1 MALTLA
7 DIERWSPEA
16 INTVFQAAI
25 KRALGTRTASAA
37 LGQTMQFLDW
47 GGDSAD
53 AARVA
58 THRTMLNLDSHA
70 DACDAVGRAAD
81 KAAGEVAAIKARLK
95 GIQDTARDYHLTI
108 DENTGTV
115 SLPENLS
122 SYSAAD
128 QSEIEAAWLRVAQAI
143 TQLLA
148 DAQTADEDLAAAIR
162 GADGDLSPDQVNAE
176 TSHAPTKMPT
186 VPPPGT
192 APADVNKWWHSLTPA
207 QQDRVKDWFPQSI
220 RNLDGIP
227 TNIRNELNLPVL
239 RSEITRL
246 QNGWLDGNG
255 VWHTDT
261 AKLNDL
267 TNLRDTLANNAGT
280 SLILLD
286 TTSNPNKVL
295 AAVGVGDVDNAERVG
310 VTVGG
315 LNTRVSSSVR
325 EMVQEAETQRAEA
338 SKLRGNAGMA
348 NPDAVAS
355 IAYLGYDAPDSLV
368 GVAHDYLA
376 HDAAGPLNSF
386 YKGLAATT
394 NVSDQHITA
403 FGHSYGSLVTSLA
416 LQQGAP
422 VSDVVLY
429 GSPGTELT
437 NVSQLGVQPGHAYY
451 MIGVNDHVS
460 DIIPEF
466 GAFGPAPQDV
476 PGFTQL
482 SVNTG
487 VGPGDGA
494 VHERAWG
501 HSEYARDGNNHQL
514 RMSGYNLAAVL
525 AGVPEDNDHHYLVKP
540 PVLPPPTIPS
550 GPGPFGL
557 PIPNPDYHP

>member
-7 DIERWSPEA
+7 EIDRWSPEA

-25 KRALGTRTASAA
+25 NRAHGTRTASVA

-47 GGDSAD
+47 DGDSAD
-53 AARVA
+53 AARA
-58 THRTMLNLDSHA
+58 AAHRTMLNLDNHA
-70 DACDAVGRAAD
+70 DVCDAVGRAAE
-81 KAAGEVAAIKARLK
+81 KSAGEVFAIKTRLQM
-95 GIQDTARDYHLTI
+95 IRDTAREYHLTI
-108 DENTGTV
+108 DNQTGLV
-115 SLPENLS
+115 RLPENLS
-122 SYSAAD
+122 SFSAAE
-128 QSEIEAAWLRVAQAI
+128 QGEIEAAWLRVAEAI
-143 TQLLA
+143 TRLLA

-176 TSHAPTKMPT
+176 TSHAPPKMPKL
-186 VPPPGT
+186 PPPGT

-207 QQDRVKDWFPQSI
+207 QQDRVKDWFGQSM

-227 TNIRNELNLPVL
+227 TNVRNELNLPVL
-239 RSEITRL
+239 QSEITRL
-246 QNGWLDGNG
+246 HNGWLDGTG
-255 VWHTDT
+255 VWHTDQ
-261 AKLNDL
+261 AKLADL
-267 TNLRDTLANNAGT
+267 TALRDTLTAHPDS

-295 AAVGVGDVDNAERVG
+295 AAVGVGDVDDAERVG

-315 LNTRVSSSVR
+315 LNTRVSASVDP
-325 EMVQEAETQRAEA
+325 MVGEAQTQRSEA
-338 SKLRGNAGMA
+338 STLRSKAGVPNA
-348 NPDAVAS
+348 DAVAS
-355 IAYLGYDAPDSLV
+355 IAYLGYDAPDNLKDV
-368 GVAHDYLA
+368 THDWNA
-376 HDAAGPLNSF
+376 HDAAGPLNNF
-386 YKGLAATT
+386 YKGVAASA
-394 NVSDQHITA
+394 NVPDQHITA

-437 NVSQLGVQPGHAYY
+437 NVAQLGVSPGHAYY

-460 DIIPEF
+460 DVIPEF
-466 GAFGPAPQDV
+466 GAFGPPPQDV
-476 PGFTQL
+476 PGMTQL

-494 VHERAWG
+494 VHERAYG
-501 HSEYARDGNNHQL
+501 HSEYARDGSNGQL
-514 RMSGYNLAAVL
+514 RMSGYNMAAVL
-525 AGVPEDNDHHYLVKP
+525 AGLPEDLVKP

-557 PIPNPDYHP
+557 PIPNPEYHP

>member
-1 MALTLA
+1 MTLSLA
-7 DIERWSPEA
+7 DIDRWDPGA
-16 INTVFQAAI
+16 ITTVFQAAI
-25 KRALGTRTASAA
+25 NRAHGTRAASAA
-37 LGQTMQFLDW
+37 IGQTMGFLNW

-53 AARVA
+53 AANAA
-58 THRTMLNLDSHA
+58 TRRTMLTLDDHA
-70 DACDAVGRAAD
+70 AACEAVGRAAE
-81 KAAGEVAAIKARLK
+81 KAAGEVAGVKQRLAQ
-95 GIQDTARDYHLTI
+95 IRETANHYHLSI
-108 DENTGTV
+108 NNETGAV
-115 SLPENLS
+115 SPPANLS
-122 SYSAAD
+122 SLSAAD
-128 QSEIEAAWLRVAQAI
+128 QSEILDAMFRVMQSIA
-143 TQLLA
+143 QLLG
-148 DAQTADEDLAAAIR
+148 DAETADEDLAAAIR
-162 GADGDLSPDQVNAE
+162 GADGDLSADQVNAE
-176 TSHAPTKMPT
+176 TSHAPPVMPH
-186 VPPPGT
+186 VPPKGT
-192 APADVNKWWHSLTPA
+192 APEDVKNWWHSLTPA
-207 QQDRVKDWFPQSI
+207 QQDRVKEWFPDSI

-227 TNIRNELNLPVL
+227 TNIRSELNLPVL
-239 RSEITRL
+239 QSEIARF

-255 VWHTDT
+255 VWHTDP
-261 AKLNDL
+261 AKLADL
-267 TNLRDTLANNAGT
+267 TALSNTLAAHPGT
-280 SLILLD
+280 SLIELD

-295 AAVGVGDVDNAERVG
+295 AIVGVGDVDNAERVG

-315 LNTRVSSSVR
+315 LNTRVSSGVDSMVR
-325 EMVQEAETQRAEA
+325 EAQAQRGEAAN
-338 SKLRGNAGMA
+338 LRQKAGIA
-348 NPDAVAS
+348 NYDAVAS
-355 IAYLGYDAPDSLV
+355 IAYLGYDAPDNLV
-368 GVAHDYLA
+368 GVTHDYLA
-376 HDAAGPLNSF
+376 HDAAGPLNNF

-394 NVSDQHITA
+394 NVPDQHITA

-460 DIIPEF
+460 DVIPEF

-487 VGPGDGA
+487 IGPGDHEL
-494 VHERAWG
+494 HERAWG
-501 HSEYARDGNNHQL
+501 HSEYARDGSNGQL
-514 RMSGYNLAAVL
+514 RMSGYNMAAVL
-525 AGVPEDNDHHYLVKP
+525 AGLPDDEVAP

>member
-1 MALTLA
+1 MTLTLA
-7 DIERWSPEA
+7 DIDRWSPEA

-25 KRALGTRTASAA
+25 KRAHGTRTASAA

-53 AARVA
+53 AARA
-58 THRTMLNLDSHA
+58 AAHQTMLNLDNHA
-70 DACDAVGRAAD
+70 DACDAVGRAAE
-81 KAAGEVAAIKARLK
+81 KSAGEIVAIKARLQM
-95 GIQDTARDYHLTI
+95 IRDTARAYHLTI
-108 DENTGTV
+108 DNLTGLV
-115 SLPENLS
+115 RLPENLS
-122 SYSAAD
+122 SFSDAE
-128 QSEIEAAWLRVAQAI
+128 QSEIEAAWLRVAQEI
-143 TQLLA
+143 TLLLA

-162 GADGDLSPDQVNAE
+162 GADGDLSPDQVKAE
-176 TSHAPTKMPT
+176 TSHEPPKMPKL
-186 VPPPGT
+186 PPPGT
-192 APADVNKWWHSLTPA
+192 APADVTKWWQSLTPA
-207 QQDRVKDWFPQSI
+207 QQDRLKDWLPQSI

-227 TNIRNELNLPVL
+227 NNIRNELNLPVL
-239 RSEITRL
+239 QSEIARL

-255 VWHTDT
+255 VSHTDQ
-261 AKLNDL
+261 AKLADL
-267 TNLRDTLANNAGT
+267 TALSNTLAAHPGT
-280 SLILLD
+280 SLIELD
-286 TTSNPNKVL
+286 TTSNPNKVM
-295 AAVGVGDVDNAERVG
+295 AIVGVGDVDNAERVG

-315 LNTRVSSSVR
+315 LNTRVSSSVDAMVR
-325 EMVQEAETQRAEA
+325 EAQAQRSEAANLRQRA
-338 SKLRGNAGMA
+338 GIA
-348 NPDAVAS
+348 NYDAVAS
-355 IAYLGYDAPDSLV
+355 IAYLGYDAPDNLKN
-368 GVAHDYLA
+368 VAHDWNA
-376 HDAAGPLNSF
+376 HDAAGSLDNF
-386 YKGLAATT
+386 YKGLAATS
-394 NVSDQHITA
+394 NVPDQHITA

-429 GSPGTELT
+429 GSPGTELI
-437 NVSQLGVQPGHAYY
+437 NVSQLGVAPGHAYY

-487 VGPGDGA
+487 IGPGDGA
-494 VHERAWG
+494 THERAWG
-501 HSEYARDGNNHQL
+501 HSEYARDGSNGQL
-514 RMSGYNLAAVL
+514 RMSGYNMASVL
-525 AGVPEDNDHHYLVKP
+525 AGLPDDLVTP

>member
-25 KRALGTRTASAA
+25 NRAHGTRTASAA

-53 AARVA
+53 AARA
-58 THRTMLNLDSHA
+58 AAHRTMLDLDSHA

-95 GIQDTARDYHLTI
+95 GIQDPARAYHLTI

-115 SLPENLS
+115 RLPDNLS

-128 QSEIEAAWLRVAQAI
+128 ESEIEAAWLRVAQAV

-176 TSHAPTKMPT
+176 TSHEPPKMPK

-192 APADVNKWWHSLTPA
+192 TPADVNKWWHSLTPA
-207 QQDRVKDWFPQSI
+207 QQDRVKEWFPQSI
-220 RNLDGIP
+220 RNLDGVP
-227 TNIRNELNLPVL
+227 TDIRNELNLPVL
-239 RSEITRL
+239 QSEIARL

-255 VWHTDT
+255 VWHTDQ
-261 AKLNDL
+261 AKLDDL
-267 TNLRDTLANNAGT
+267 THLRDTLAHNPNT

-295 AAVGVGDVDNAERVG
+295 AAVGVGDVDDAERVG

-315 LNTRVSSSVR
+315 LNTRVSSSVD
-325 EMVQEAETQRAEA
+325 EMVREAETQRREA
-338 SKLRGNAGMA
+338 STLRTNAKMA

-355 IAYLGYDAPDSLV
+355 IAYLAYDAPDSLV
-368 GVAHDYLA
+368 GVTHDYLA
-376 HDAAGPLNSF
+376 HDAAVPLNNF
-386 YKGLAATT
+386 YKGIAATT
-394 NVSDQHITA
+394 NVADQHITA

-476 PGFTQL
+476 PGMTQL

-487 VGPGDGA
+487 VGPGDGLL
-494 VHERAWG
+494 HERAWG
-501 HSEYARDGNNHQL
+501 HSEYARDGSDQQP
-514 RMSGYNLAAVL
+514 RKSAYNMAAVL
-525 AGVPEDNDHHYLVKP
+525 SGVPAEDHYLVTP

>member
-1 MALTLA
+1 MTLTLA
-7 DIERWSPEA
+7 DIDRWSPEA

-25 KRALGTRTASAA
+25 KRAHGTRTASTA

-53 AARVA
+53 AARA
-58 THRTMLNLDSHA
+58 AAHQTMLNLDNHA
-70 DACDAVGRAAD
+70 DACDAVGRAAE
-81 KAAGEVAAIKARLK
+81 KSAGEIVAIKARLQM
-95 GIQDTARDYHLTI
+95 IRDTARAYHLTI
-108 DENTGTV
+108 DNLTGLV
-115 SLPENLS
+115 RLPENLS
-122 SYSAAD
+122 SFSDAE
-128 QSEIEAAWLRVAQAI
+128 QSEIEAAWLRVAQEI
-143 TQLLA
+143 TLLLA

-162 GADGDLSPDQVNAE
+162 GADGDLSPDQVKAE
-176 TSHAPTKMPT
+176 TSHEPPKMPKL
-186 VPPPGT
+186 PPPGT
-192 APADVNKWWHSLTPA
+192 APADVTKWWQSLTPA
-207 QQDRVKDWFPQSI
+207 QQDRLKDWLPQSI

-227 TNIRNELNLPVL
+227 NNIRNELNLPVL
-239 RSEITRL
+239 QSEIARL

-255 VWHTDT
+255 VSHTDQ
-261 AKLNDL
+261 AKLADL
-267 TNLRDTLANNAGT
+267 TALSNTLAAHPGT
-280 SLILLD
+280 SLIELD

-295 AAVGVGDVDNAERVG
+295 AIVGVGDVDNAERVG

-315 LNTRVSSSVR
+315 LNTRVSSSVDAMVR
-325 EMVQEAETQRAEA
+325 EAQAQRSEAANLRQRA
-338 SKLRGNAGMA
+338 GIA
-348 NPDAVAS
+348 NYDAVAS
-355 IAYLGYDAPDSLV
+355 IAYLGYDAPDNLKN
-368 GVAHDYLA
+368 VAHDWNA
-376 HDAAGPLNSF
+376 HDAAGSLDNF
-386 YKGLAATT
+386 YKGLAATS
-394 NVSDQHITA
+394 NVPDQHITA

-429 GSPGTELT
+429 GSPGTELI
-437 NVSQLGVQPGHAYY
+437 NVSQLGVAPGHAYY

-487 VGPGDGA
+487 IGPGDGA
-494 VHERAWG
+494 THERAWG
-501 HSEYARDGNNHQL
+501 HSEYARDGSNGQL
-514 RMSGYNLAAVL
+514 RMSGYNMASVL
-525 AGVPEDNDHHYLVKP
+525 AGLPDDLVTP

>member
-25 KRALGTRTASAA
+25 NRAHGTRTASAA

-53 AARVA
+53 AARA
-58 THRTMLNLDSHA
+58 AAHRTMLDLDSHA

-95 GIQDTARDYHLTI
+95 GIQDPARAYHLTI

-115 SLPENLS
+115 RLPENLS

-128 QSEIEAAWLRVAQAI
+128 QSEIEAAWLRVAQAV

-176 TSHAPTKMPT
+176 TSHEPPKMPK

-192 APADVNKWWHSLTPA
+192 TPADVNKWWHSLTPA
-207 QQDRVKDWFPQSI
+207 QQDRVKEWFPQSI
-220 RNLDGIP
+220 RNLDGVP
-227 TNIRNELNLPVL
+227 TDIRNELNLPVL
-239 RSEITRL
+239 QSEIARL

-255 VWHTDT
+255 VWHTDQ
-261 AKLNDL
+261 AKLDDL
-267 TNLRDTLANNAGT
+267 THLRDTLAHNPDT

-295 AAVGVGDVDNAERVG
+295 AAVGVGDVDDAERVG

-315 LNTRVSSSVR
+315 LNTRVSSSVD
-325 EMVQEAETQRAEA
+325 EMVREAETQRREA
-338 SKLRGNAGMA
+338 STLRTNAKMA

-355 IAYLGYDAPDSLV
+355 IAYLAYDAPDSLV
-368 GVAHDYLA
+368 GVTHDYLA
-376 HDAAGPLNSF
+376 HDAAVPLNNF
-386 YKGLAATT
+386 YKGIAATT
-394 NVSDQHITA
+394 NVADQHITA

-476 PGFTQL
+476 PGMTQL

-487 VGPGDGA
+487 VGPGDGLL
-494 VHERAWG
+494 HERAWG
-501 HSEYARDGNNHQL
+501 HSEYARDGSNQQP
-514 RMSGYNLAAVL
+514 RMSGYNMAAVL
-525 AGVPEDNDHHYLVKP
+525 SGVPAEDHYLVTP
-540 PVLPPPTIPS
+540 PALPPPTIPS

>member
-7 DIERWSPEA
+7 DIDRWSPEA

-25 KRALGTRTASAA
+25 KRAHGTRTASAA

-53 AARVA
+53 AARA
-58 THRTMLNLDSHA
+58 AAHRTMLNLDNHA
-70 DACDAVGRAAD
+70 DACDAVGRAAEKSAD
-81 KAAGEVAAIKARLK
+81 EVFAIKARLQV
-95 GIQDTARDYHLTI
+95 IRDTAREYHLTI
-108 DENTGTV
+108 DNQTGLV

-122 SYSAAD
+122 SLSD
-128 QSEIEAAWLRVAQAI
+128 PEQSEIEAVWLRVAEAI
-143 TQLLA
+143 TRLLA

-162 GADGDLSPDQVNAE
+162 GADDLSPDQVNAE
-176 TSHAPTKMPT
+176 TSHEPPKMPN

-192 APADVNKWWHSLTPA
+192 TPADVNKWWHSLTPA
-207 QQDRVKDWFPQSI
+207 QQDRLKDWFPQSI

-239 RSEITRL
+239 QSEITRL

-255 VWHTDT
+255 VWHTDQ
-261 AKLNDL
+261 AKLADL
-267 TNLRDTLANNAGT
+267 SALRNALAAQPDT

-295 AAVGVGDVDNAERVG
+295 AAIGVGDVDDAERVG

-315 LNTRVSSSVR
+315 LNTRVSASVD
-325 EMVQEAETQRAEA
+325 EMVREAETQRREA
-338 SKLRGNAGMA
+338 SSLRSKAGFP
-348 NPDAVAS
+348 NYDAVAS
-355 IAYLGYDAPDSLV
+355 IAYLGYDAPDNLKDV
-368 GVAHDYLA
+368 THDWLA
-376 HDAAGPLNSF
+376 RDAAGPLNNF
-386 YKGLAATT
+386 YKGLAATS
-394 NVSDQHITA
+394 NVPDQHITA

-460 DIIPEF
+460 DLIPEF
-466 GAFGPAPQDV
+466 GAFGAAPQDL
-476 PGFTQL
+476 PGMTQL

-494 VHERAWG
+494 AHERAYG
-501 HSEYARDGNNHQL
+501 HSEYARDGSNGEL
-514 RMSGYNLAAVL
+514 RMSGYNMAAVL
-525 AGVPEDNDHHYLVKP
+525 AGVPNDLVNP

-557 PIPNPDYHP
+557 PIPNPAYHP

>member
-1 MALTLA
+1 MTLTLA
-7 DIERWSPEA
+7 DIDRWSPEA

-25 KRALGTRTASAA
+25 KRAHGTRTASAA

-53 AARVA
+53 AARA
-58 THRTMLNLDSHA
+58 AAHQTMLNLDNHA
-70 DACDAVGRAAD
+70 DACDAVGRAAE
-81 KAAGEVAAIKARLK
+81 KSAGEIVAIKARLQM
-95 GIQDTARDYHLTI
+95 IRDTARAYHLTI
-108 DENTGTV
+108 DNLTGLV
-115 SLPENLS
+115 RLPENLS
-122 SYSAAD
+122 SFSDAE
-128 QSEIEAAWLRVAQAI
+128 QSEIEAAWLRVAQEI
-143 TQLLA
+143 TLLLA

-162 GADGDLSPDQVNAE
+162 GADGDLSPDQVKAE
-176 TSHAPTKMPT
+176 TSHEPPKMPKL
-186 VPPPGT
+186 PPPGT
-192 APADVNKWWHSLTPA
+192 APADVTKWWQSLTPA
-207 QQDRVKDWFPQSI
+207 QQDRLKDWLPQSI

-227 TNIRNELNLPVL
+227 NNIRNELNLPVL
-239 RSEITRL
+239 QSEIARL

-255 VWHTDT
+255 VSHTDQ
-261 AKLNDL
+261 AKLADL
-267 TNLRDTLANNAGT
+267 TALSNTLAAHPGT
-280 SLILLD
+280 SLIELD

-295 AAVGVGDVDNAERVG
+295 AIVGVGDVDNAERVG

-315 LNTRVSSSVR
+315 LNTRVSSSVDAMVR
-325 EMVQEAETQRAEA
+325 EAQAQRSEAANLRQRA
-338 SKLRGNAGMA
+338 GIA
-348 NPDAVAS
+348 NYDAVAS
-355 IAYLGYDAPDSLV
+355 IAYLGYDAPDNLKN
-368 GVAHDYLA
+368 VAHDWNA
-376 HDAAGPLNSF
+376 HDAAGSLDNF
-386 YKGLAATT
+386 YKGLAATS
-394 NVSDQHITA
+394 NVPDQHITA

-429 GSPGTELT
+429 GSPGTELI
-437 NVSQLGVQPGHAYY
+437 NVSQLGVAPGHAYY

-487 VGPGDGA
+487 IGPGDGA
-494 VHERAWG
+494 THERAWG
-501 HSEYARDGNNHQL
+501 HSEYARDGSNGQL
-514 RMSGYNLAAVL
+514 RMSGYNMASVL
-525 AGVPEDNDHHYLVKP
+525 AGLPDDLVTP

>member
-1 MALTLA
+1 MSLSLA
-7 DIERWSPEA
+7 DIDRWNPAA
-16 INTVFQAAI
+16 ITTVFQAAI
-25 KRALGTRTASAA
+25 SRAHGTRTASAGI
-37 LGQTMQFLDW
+37 GQTMDFLNW

-53 AARVA
+53 AAKQA
-58 THRTMLNLDSHA
+58 THRTMLTLDDHA
-70 DACDAVGRAAD
+70 AACEAVGRAAE
-81 KAAGEVAAIKARLK
+81 KAAEEVAGIKARLAQ
-95 GIQDTARDYHLTI
+95 IRETANYYHLSI
-108 DENTGTV
+108 NNDTGVV
-115 SLPENLS
+115 SLPANMS
-122 SYSAAD
+122 SFSEAD
-128 QSEIEAAWLRVAQAI
+128 QEQIQAALFRVMQAI
-143 TQLLA
+143 GQLLG
-148 DAQTADEDLAAAIR
+148 DAETADEDLAAAIR

-176 TSHAPTKMPT
+176 TSHQPPVMPH
-186 VPPPGT
+186 VPPKGT
-192 APADVNKWWHSLTPA
+192 APSDVTKWWDSLTPA
-207 QQDRVKDWFPQSI
+207 QQDAVKESSPESI
-220 RNLDGIP
+220 RNLDGVPI
-227 TNIRNELNLPVL
+227 NIRSELNKALLP
-239 RSEITRL
+239 SEVARF

-255 VWHTDT
+255 VWHTDPG
-261 AKLNDL
+261 KLADL
-267 TNLRDTLANNAGT
+267 TALQNTLAAHPDA
-280 SLILLD
+280 SLIELD
-286 TTSNPNKVL
+286 TNSNPNKVL
-295 AAVGVGDVDNAERVG
+295 AIVGVGDVDNADRVG

-315 LNTRVSSSVR
+315 LNTRVSSGVDSMVR
-325 EMVQEAETQRAEA
+325 EATAQRSEAAN
-338 SKLRGNAGMA
+338 LRKAAGIA

-368 GVAHDYLA
+368 GVTHDYLA
-376 HDAAGPLNSF
+376 HDAAGPLNNF

-394 NVSDQHITA
+394 NVPDQHITA

-482 SVNTG
+482 SVNSG
-487 VGPGDGA
+487 MGPGDHQW
-494 VHERAWG
+494 HERAWG
-501 HSEYARDGNNHQL
+501 HSEYARDGSNGQL
-514 RMSGYNLAAVL
+514 RMSGYNMASVL
-525 AGVPEDNDHHYLVKP
+525 AGVPKDLVAP

>member
-1 MALTLA
+1 
-7 DIERWSPEA
+7 
-16 INTVFQAAI
+16 
-25 KRALGTRTASAA
+25 
-37 LGQTMQFLDW
+37 
-47 GGDSAD
+47 
-53 AARVA
+53 
-58 THRTMLNLDSHA
+58 
-70 DACDAVGRAAD
+70 
-81 KAAGEVAAIKARLK
+81 
-95 GIQDTARDYHLTI
+95 
-108 DENTGTV
+108 
-115 SLPENLS
+115 
-122 SYSAAD
+122 
-128 QSEIEAAWLRVAQAI
+128 
-143 TQLLA
+143 
-148 DAQTADEDLAAAIR
+148 
-162 GADGDLSPDQVNAE
+162 
-176 TSHAPTKMPT
+176 
-186 VPPPGT
+186 
-192 APADVNKWWHSLTPA
+192 
-207 QQDRVKDWFPQSI
+207 
-220 RNLDGIP
+220 
-227 TNIRNELNLPVL
+227 
-239 RSEITRL
+239 
-246 QNGWLDGNG
+246 
-255 VWHTDT
+255 
-261 AKLNDL
+261 
-267 TNLRDTLANNAGT
+267 
-280 SLILLD
+280 
-286 TTSNPNKVL
+286 
-295 AAVGVGDVDNAERVG
+295 
-310 VTVGG
+310 
-315 LNTRVSSSVR
+315 
-325 EMVQEAETQRAEA
+325 MVQEAETQRAEA
-338 SKLRGNAGMA
+338 SRLRGNAGMA

-355 IAYLGYDAPDSLV
+355 IAYVGYDAPDSLV
-368 GVAHDYLA
+368 GVTHDYLA
-376 HDAAGPLNSF
+376 HDAAGPLNNF

-501 HSEYARDGNNHQL
+501 HSEYARDGNNQQL
-514 RMSGYNLAAVL
+514 RMSGYNMADVL

>member
-16 INTVFQAAI
+16 VNTVFQAAI
-25 KRALGTRTASAA
+25 KRAHGTRTASAA

-128 QSEIEAAWLRVAQAI
+128 QSEIESAWLRVAQAI

-220 RNLDGIP
+220 RD
-227 TNIRNELNLPVL
+227 
-239 RSEITRL
+239 
-246 QNGWLDGNG
+246 LDGNG

-267 TNLRDTLANNAGT
+267 TNLRDTLANNPGT

-295 AAVGVGDVDNAERVG
+295 AAVGVGGVDNAERVG

-315 LNTRVSSSVR
+315 LNTRVGSSVR

-348 NPDAVAS
+348 HPDAVAS

-368 GVAHDYLA
+368 GVTHDYLA
-376 HDAAGPLNSF
+376 HDAAGPLNSS

-476 PGFTQL
+476 TGFTQL
-482 SVNTG
+482 SANTG

-514 RMSGYNLAAVL
+514 RMSGYNMAAVL

-540 PVLPPPTIPS
+540 PALPPPTIPT